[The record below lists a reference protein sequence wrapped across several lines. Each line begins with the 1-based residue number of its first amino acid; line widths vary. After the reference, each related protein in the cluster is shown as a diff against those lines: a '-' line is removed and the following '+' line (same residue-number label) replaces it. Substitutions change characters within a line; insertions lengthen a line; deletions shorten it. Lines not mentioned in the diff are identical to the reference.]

1 MQSGSPINTPLLD
14 DEWALN
20 PILLD
25 GPAER
30 GGFPPV
36 LLAFA
41 AILGAF
47 VLFQIIISP
56 LAIVLLL
63 MAQGLSPQVMLASF
77 ETLLAD
83 HARTLLSANTIGQV
97 LGLAIP
103 AYILARLS
111 SSQAGSFLRMRR
123 VEPVFILLS
132 VLGLAALVP
141 VVQWLG
147 AINQE
152 LPIPEAFEQFE
163 QSQIEMIETI
173 LRTETS
179 VMFNL
184 IVLAITPA
192 LCEELLF
199 RGYFQRQL
207 ERGVGVLWGI
217 ALSGVVFGLYH
228 LRLTQVLP
236 LSLLGVYL
244 AYLTWRTGSLWP
256 AIVVHFANNGLAVIV
271 ADFIR
276 RREDIDMDVVDG
288 LTVPWYV
295 VVLSIALF
303 SAVVYVLHIQA
314 GRRVAETGPE
324 AQILYRPDDPPTTT
338 DPR

>member
-1 MQSGSPINTPLLD
+1 
-14 DEWALN
+14 
-20 PILLD
+20 
-25 GPAER
+25 
-30 GGFPPV
+30 
-36 LLAFA
+36 
-41 AILGAF
+41 
-47 VLFQIIISP
+47 
-56 LAIVLLL
+56 
-63 MAQGLSPQVMLASF
+63 
-77 ETLLAD
+77 
-83 HARTLLSANTIGQV
+83 
-97 LGLAIP
+97 
-103 AYILARLS
+103 
-111 SSQAGSFLRMRR
+111 
-123 VEPVFILLS
+123 
-132 VLGLAALVP
+132 
-141 VVQWLG
+141 
-147 AINQE
+147 
-152 LPIPEAFEQFE
+152 
-163 QSQIEMIETI
+163 
-173 LRTETS
+173 
-179 VMFNL
+179 MFNL